1 MACQITKS
9 ETEII
14 LKQQLIM
21 EEIEKAIDLEKAIR
35 NSNSSFLKSLPGFV
49 IRILKKIVRQD
60 DLNSSIYRSRHLQGI
75 PFINDILDGWKVDV
89 ISKGIGNVPVSGR
102 FILVANHPVGGMD
115 ALALFSSAGKVW
127 PDIISPS
134 NQILSIIPNIRELMV
149 GLNVFGKQTKET
161 AAKLHQ
167 LFESDSQILI
177 FPAGE
182 VSRKTKGIIGDP
194 VWQKT
199 FITKA
204 IEYKRDI
211 MPAHISGRNSNF
223 FYFIANLRKFLRI
236 KMYIET
242 MLLPNEMMK
251 LRGKPMTVTF
261 GKPIPWQTF
270 TSDLTHAEWGQKV
283 KEIVY
288 SLPGN
293 EKADL

>member
-1 MACQITKS
+1 MAYEAAQS
-9 ETEII
+9 QSEII
-14 LKQQLIM
+14 LKQIQMM
-21 EEIEKAIDLEKAIR
+21 EEAEKTIDLEKTIR
-35 NSNSSFLKSLPGFV
+35 NSDSAFFKSLPGFV
-49 IRILKKIVRQD
+49 VKMLKRIVHQD
-60 DLNSSIYRSRHLQGI
+60 DLNASIYRSRHLQGI
-75 PFINDILDGWKVDV
+75 PFINDILEGWNVDV
-89 ISKGIGNVPVSGR
+89 ISKGLENIPPEGR
-102 FILVANHPVGGMD
+102 FVFVANHPVGGMD
-115 ALALFSSAGKVW
+115 ALSFFSAAGRVC

-149 GLNVFGKQTKET
+149 GLNVFGRQTKDT

-182 VSRKTKGIIGDP
+182 VSRKTKGIIADP

-199 FITKA
+199 FISKA

-211 MPAHISGRNSNF
+211 LPAHISGRNSNL
-223 FYFIANLRKFLRI
+223 FYYVANLRKFLGI

-242 MLLPNEMMK
+242 MLLPREMMK

-270 TSDLTHAEWGQKV
+270 TNDMTHTEWAQKV
-283 KEIVY
+283 KSIVY

-293 EKADL
+293 EKHN

>member
-1 MACQITKS
+1 MAYPITLS

-14 LKQQLIM
+14 LKQKLIM
-21 EEIEKAIDLEKAIR
+21 GEVEKAIDIEKAIRD
-35 NSNSSFLKSLPGFV
+35 SNSSFLKSLPGFV

-60 DLNSSIYRSRHLQGI
+60 EMNASIYQSRHLQGI
-75 PFINDILDGWKVDV
+75 PFINDILEGWNVDV
-89 ISKGIGNVPVSGR
+89 IPKGLENIPASR
-102 FILVANHPVGGMD
+102 RIIFVANHPVGGMD
-115 ALALFSSAGKVW
+115 ALAFFSSAGRVC
-127 PDIISPS
+127 PNIISPS
-134 NQILSIIPNIRELMV
+134 NQILSVIPNIRELMV
-149 GLNVFGKQTKET
+149 GLNVFGRQTKET

-204 IEYKRDI
+204 IEHKRDI
-211 MPAHISGRNSNF
+211 IPAHISGRNSNF
-223 FYFIANLRKFLRI
+223 FYFIANLRNFLRI

-242 MLLPNEMMK
+242 ILLPGEMMR
-251 LRGKPMTVTF
+251 LRGKPMYVTF

-270 TSDLTHAEWGQKV
+270 TNDLSHAEWGQKV
-283 KEIVY
+283 KGIVY
-288 SLPGN
+288 SLPGDEN
-293 EKADL
+293 KGE